1 MAIADSSFF
10 ILAIFTMKKLQLYPL
25 PRVGVAFILGI
36 VLGDHT
42 SPDVPPWIWLAL
54 ASACVVIAI
63 GMERY
68 RASLLILCATFFVG
82 AWLVGNEESKGR
94 EPMVKADSS
103 SLYPHPSC
111 QGIIASRPVERG
123 KVTRLDL
130 WVVGKESPIKVRA
143 TILRDTLSGKD
154 KALALGRGI
163 AFRSR
168 IKPIVNKASS
178 QGFDYARWAQ
188 VHGYVGETFIRPD
201 EWAPAIVPLSS
212 LSWFQRTRL
221 AAMAWREQII
231 RRMPTSVEG
240 PSERSVIA
248 AMSLGE
254 KTTLSR
260 ETKDLYSATG
270 ASHVL
275 ALSGLHLGIL
285 FSILFI
291 ALQRKKAGI
300 LSQTLL
306 LTSVWAYVVLTGMS
320 PSIIRSATM
329 LSVYS
334 LVSLGHRH
342 SLSLNTL
349 AFAAVIML
357 IAHPLTLWDVGFQ
370 MSFLSVAAIIMAVQ
384 WTGVRGN
391 IVTLL
396 FVIPI
401 AAQVATFPLV
411 MYYFGRFP
419 CYFLLSNVI
428 VLPMAY
434 IVLYGVLLWVILL
447 PLTSISTFLF
457 RIIEKVVEWGNDAL
471 SAIAALPYSSV
482 AHIHISALQV
492 CLIYI
497 LIICLLAIIHQMAK
511 THSQAKFLKLGK
523 KWYSNTHYHAIP

>member
-384 WTGVRGN
+384 WTGVRGRC
-391 IVTLL
+391 V
-396 FVIPI
+396 
-401 AAQVATFPLV
+401 
-411 MYYFGRFP
+411 
-419 CYFLLSNVI
+419 
-428 VLPMAY
+428 
-434 IVLYGVLLWVILL
+434 
-447 PLTSISTFLF
+447 
-457 RIIEKVVEWGNDAL
+457 
-471 SAIAALPYSSV
+471 
-482 AHIHISALQV
+482 
-492 CLIYI
+492 
-497 LIICLLAIIHQMAK
+497 
-511 THSQAKFLKLGK
+511 
-523 KWYSNTHYHAIP
+523 